1 MVDNPTVGILLLSQF
16 YLLASGERFN
26 FLILNFNST
35 VTIVIVTSSSLSF
48 YFILFIH
55 NDVHLIRRN
64 FTLFP
69 NNCSVYNLINN
80 KTYIYIVTISV
91 VKATF
96 YPLMFNDQISCEVV
110 FIWPEIQSKYP
121 LTTFSQ
127 TSLPT

>member
-1 MVDNPTVGILLLSQF
+1 MIIIDDIIILPF
-16 YLLASGERFN
+16 YYVPILILTFN
-26 FLILNFNST
+26 FMVLNFNCT
-35 VTIVIVTSSSLSF
+35 VTIVIYTSSSLSF